1 MNAKTVQEPSR
12 EVLEFYASSP
22 RNARKRQTARL
33 LLELMNREAKNAE
46 RK

>member
-1 MNAKTVQEPSR
+1 MNNKPVQEPSR
-12 EVLEFYASSP
+12 EVLEFYALSP
-22 RNARKRQTARL
+22 RNTRERQTARL

>member
-1 MNAKTVQEPSR
+1 MNDKTVQEPSR
-12 EVLEFYASSP
+12 KVLEFYASSP
-22 RNARKRQTARL
+22 RNTRERQTARL